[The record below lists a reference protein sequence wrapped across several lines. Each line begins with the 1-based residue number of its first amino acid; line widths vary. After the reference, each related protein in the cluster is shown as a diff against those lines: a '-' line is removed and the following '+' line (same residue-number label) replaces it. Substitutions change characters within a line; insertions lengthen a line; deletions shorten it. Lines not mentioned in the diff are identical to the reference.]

1 VAGGELSAVTATP
14 GRGGAVL
21 VEADTVELSDG
32 GRMTTQIAVRT
43 DAGPAGRIA
52 ITAHGRFH
60 SDGGIVSSAGNPLGD
75 APGGA
80 VEISAGELRLEAASA
95 VTSESLGGG
104 DAGSISLSAQGALAV
119 DASEVT
125 TLAARGRSGAL
136 TLTAGDDISLSNG
149 ALVSAETLGPGDA
162 APVVLIAGDAIILD
176 RSTVSAR
183 AAAAEGGNV
192 SLSAPTLVALFDS
205 TISAA
210 VGGGAGTTGGNVEID
225 PTFVVLSR
233 SAILANAF
241 EGRGGNIRIVADYFF
256 ADPSSVIDASSQR
269 SIDGTVI
276 IEAPDTDLGEELA
289 ALPSDIV
296 DPSSQLAERCAA
308 RQGAAPATFGRS
320 GRGGLPAAPGA
331 PATASLS
338 SGGLGGGT
346 PLATGP
352 VQVALAATTPLA
364 GCAP

>member
-1 VAGGELSAVTATP
+1 
-14 GRGGAVL
+14 
-21 VEADTVELSDG
+21 
-32 GRMTTQIAVRT
+32 
-43 DAGPAGRIA
+43 
-52 ITAHGRFH
+52 
-60 SDGGIVSSAGNPLGD
+60 
-75 APGGA
+75 
-80 VEISAGELRLEAASA
+80 
-95 VTSESLGGG
+95 
-104 DAGSISLSAQGALAV
+104 
-119 DASEVT
+119 
-125 TLAARGRSGAL
+125 
-136 TLTAGDDISLSNG
+136 
-149 ALVSAETLGPGDA
+149 
-162 APVVLIAGDAIILD
+162 
-176 RSTVSAR
+176 
-183 AAAAEGGNV
+183 V

-352 VQVALAATTPLA
+352 VLVALAATTPLA